1 MKKYVKYNQ
10 NTNEFEEMI
19 KHMANLCAIPSISIE
34 NDSKFPFGK
43 DTDSALEYALDL
55 SKKFGFNVFK
65 DPLNRYGFAEIGS
78 GEKIIG
84 ILGHL
89 DVVPAGDESQWKT
102 SAFVPVITE
111 NELICRGSLDDKG
124 PVIINM
130 YAMKY
135 ILDNNLLGDE
145 WKIRLVFGIAE
156 ETTMQSMKYYLKDFG
171 DPYISYTPDGEWPL
185 IYAEK
190 MVYHVDISFPRIKNL
205 FIKAGDVVNQ
215 IPDSAEYEYKKAKAI
230 VKGIGGH
237 GSTPEKGD
245 NAIIKTIKLLAS
257 QSKELLDEK
266 MFKFIFENFPEEN
279 YELKHIFNDYKDFS
293 GNLSAN
299 LGMIKTTESEHVL
312 SFDLRVP
319 VTHSI
324 ENVTLDLNNYL
335 RKFGN
340 NVYSTLINSK
350 VPKYID
356 RESKLV
362 QILMQTFNEGMNTN
376 EKPLAI
382 GGGTYARLIDTC
394 VAFGSTKYMHL
405 MHGPNEYFTFKE
417 IKESLEIYINA
428 LIRLQDYEK

>member
-43 DTDSALEYALDL
+43 DTDNALEYALDL

-171 DPYISYTPDGEWPL
+171 DPYISY
-185 IYAEK
+185 
-190 MVYHVDISFPRIKNL
+190 
-205 FIKAGDVVNQ
+205 
-215 IPDSAEYEYKKAKAI
+215 
-230 VKGIGGH
+230 
-237 GSTPEKGD
+237 
-245 NAIIKTIKLLAS
+245 
-257 QSKELLDEK
+257 
-266 MFKFIFENFPEEN
+266 
-279 YELKHIFNDYKDFS
+279 
-293 GNLSAN
+293 
-299 LGMIKTTESEHVL
+299 
-312 SFDLRVP
+312 
-319 VTHSI
+319 
-324 ENVTLDLNNYL
+324 
-335 RKFGN
+335 
-340 NVYSTLINSK
+340 
-350 VPKYID
+350 
-356 RESKLV
+356 
-362 QILMQTFNEGMNTN
+362 
-376 EKPLAI
+376 
-382 GGGTYARLIDTC
+382 
-394 VAFGSTKYMHL
+394 
-405 MHGPNEYFTFKE
+405 
-417 IKESLEIYINA
+417 
-428 LIRLQDYEK
+428 